1 MRILLIGEYS
11 RLHNSLKEGLLN
23 LGHEVVIVA
32 NSDGFKDFPVDY
44 SIDYKFC
51 KSKILNIPRQIIVRL
66 FKYDFAKFEQGLR
79 FYFLLKK
86 LKNFDVVQFIHE
98 TPIKTN
104 KNFEIFLLKK
114 IFETNSNVFIL
125 SSGADYLNMKFDIEN
140 KSKKSILQPF
150 FLNPSLINEYDSLF
164 DYTKKSHEKVHH
176 FVVERCKGIIA
187 TDLDYVNAIKNH
199 PKYLGL
205 IPTPINLDKL
215 LYKELEIEDKIILF
229 LGINEWSYNQK
240 GIHYFEAAL
249 KIIAKKYENKVE
261 VIVVKTI
268 PYNDYINLYNKA
280 HILLDQAFCSDQGYN
295 ALEAMAK
302 GKVVFTGAEN
312 EFMKHYNLKERVAVN
327 AKSDVDYLVNELSFL
342 IENPN
347 EIIAIGK
354 RSRTFVEK
362 EHHYIKI
369 AQKYLEVWTNT
380 N

>member
-11 RLHNSLKEGLLN
+11 RLHNSLKEGLLK

-44 SIDYKFC
+44 SIDYKY
-51 KSKILNIPRQIIVRL
+51 SKTKITNIARQIIVRL
-66 FKYDFAKFEQGLR
+66 FKYDFAKFEQGIR
-79 FYFLLKK
+79 FYLLLKK
-86 LKNFDVVQFIHE
+86 FKNFDVVQFINE

-104 KNFEIFLLKK
+104 KNLEIFLLKK
-114 IFETNSNVFIL
+114 IFETNKKVFIL
-125 SSGADYLNMKFDIEN
+125 SCGVDYLNMKFDMEN

-150 FLNPSLINEYDSLF
+150 FQDSSLTKEYNSLLE
-164 DYTKKSHEKVHH
+164 YLKENHKKAHD
-176 FVVERCKGIIA
+176 FVLKKCNGIIA

-205 IPTPINLDKL
+205 IPYPINLNKL
-215 LYKELEIEDKIILF
+215 VFDELKIENKIVLF

-240 GIHYFEAAL
+240 GINYFEKAL
-249 KIIAKKYENKVE
+249 EIIKKKYGNNVEIIIAK
-261 VIVVKTI
+261 TL

-280 HILLDQAFCSDQGYN
+280 HILLDQTFSYDQGYN

-312 EFMKHYNLKERVAVN
+312 EFIDYYHLTERVAVN
-327 AKSDVDYLVNELSFL
+327 AKADVDYLVNELSFL
-342 IENPN
+342 IENPD

-354 RSRTFVEK
+354 RARAFVEK
-362 EHHYIKI
+362 EHNYLKI
-369 AQKYLEVWTNT
+369 ADKYLEVWHNC
-380 N
+380 

>member
-11 RLHNSLKEGLLN
+11 RLHNSLKEGLLK

-44 SIDYKFC
+44 SIDYKY
-51 KSKILNIPRQIIVRL
+51 SKTKIINIARQIIVRL
-66 FKYDFAKFEQGLR
+66 FKYDFAKFEQGIR
-79 FYFLLKK
+79 FYLLLKK
-86 LKNFDVVQFIHE
+86 FKNFDVVQFINE

-104 KNFEIFLLKK
+104 KNLEIFLLKK
-114 IFETNSNVFIL
+114 IFETNKKVFIL
-125 SSGADYLNMKFDIEN
+125 SCGVDYLNMKFDMEN

-150 FLNPSLINEYDSLF
+150 FQDSSLTKEYNSLLE
-164 DYTKKSHEKVHH
+164 YLKENHKKAHD
-176 FVVERCKGIIA
+176 FVLKKCNGIIA

-205 IPTPINLDKL
+205 IPYPINLNKL
-215 LYKELEIEDKIILF
+215 VFDELKIENKIVLF

-240 GIHYFEAAL
+240 GINYFEKAL
-249 KIIAKKYENKVE
+249 EIIKKKYGNNVEIIIAK
-261 VIVVKTI
+261 TL

-280 HILLDQAFCSDQGYN
+280 HILLDQTFSYDQGYN

-312 EFMKHYNLKERVAVN
+312 EFIDYYHLTERVAVN
-327 AKSDVDYLVNELSFL
+327 AKADVDYLVNELSFL
-342 IENPN
+342 IENPD

-354 RSRTFVEK
+354 RARAFVEK
-362 EHHYIKI
+362 EHNYLKI
-369 AQKYLEVWTNT
+369 ADKYLEVWHNC
-380 N
+380 